1 MGGVQ
6 PIRELDHFAC
16 SWKTLEKCSV
26 PFYVHLV
33 WKFVIIQTLICNLAC
48 PDGVLGTTS
57 RPLISELK
65 ISVITWVSVPSPI
78 FHSVCFPFRFSFRVS
93 ICPMRF
99 RMIQFFF
106 LQNFKI
112 EYLSFNY
119 RLRPTDF
126 RWLLWTNVQGT
137 QLSLRKHQYE
147 KTVLDT
153 QGICVHLI
161 STCQVW

>member
-16 SWKTLEKCSV
+16 SWKTLEKCAV

-106 LQNFKI
+106 YKI
-112 EYLSFNY
+112 LRLNIYLLIIDYALPISG
-119 RLRPTDF
+119 DF
-126 RWLLWTNVQGT
+126 CGQMSKERSWVWGSINTKKLYWTHKVSVCT
-137 QLSLRKHQYE
+137 
-147 KTVLDT
+147 
-153 QGICVHLI
+153 
-161 STCQVW
+161 